1 MSNAANKSDLVAQ
14 YRVNLD
20 AAFAERTQYEV
31 EKQSK
36 DNIFSTLK
44 DLRDDYKSDLVVEA
58 LAAAKVD
65 ANFINR
71 QDKRDARFNVYSA
84 EKVFK
89 IARAS
94 LKAATLDQYTLHIFK
109 TAHAMLADDV
119 LMTQNDAYA
128 AICAKCATD
137 DAKTKYLSRML
148 KIVAVSTATTQA
160 SSSINALKTFDV
172 LIETRDAMN
181 NVAYKLNTTN
191 ATTKK
196 LCKALELAL

>member
-1 MSNAANKSDLVAQ
+1 MSNAANKIEALAQ

-20 AAFAERTQYEV
+20 AAFAERAQFERD
-31 EKQSK
+31 KQSK
-36 DNIFSTLK
+36 ENIFSTLK
-44 DLRDDYKSDLVVEA
+44 DLQDDYKSDLVVEA
-58 LAAAKVD
+58 LHSAKVD

-94 LKAATLDQYTLHIFK
+94 LKAASLDQYTFHILR

-119 LMTQNDAYA
+119 LMTSQDAYA

-137 DAKTKYLSRML
+137 EVKTKYLSRML

-196 LCKALELAL
+196 LCKALDLAL